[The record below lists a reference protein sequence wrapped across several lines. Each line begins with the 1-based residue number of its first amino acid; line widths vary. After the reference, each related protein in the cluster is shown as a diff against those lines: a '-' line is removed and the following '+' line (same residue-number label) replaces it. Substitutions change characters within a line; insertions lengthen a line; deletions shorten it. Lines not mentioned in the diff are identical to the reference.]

1 MLSDFYEGISGALA
15 GFMLIRQRGIK
26 RYVIAP
32 LLINILL
39 FTGAFWYIY
48 VRTDQG
54 VAAMVEWLPDWLDWL
69 SWLVWPLLTLLLC
82 IVAFYS
88 FTLVANFIGAPF
100 NGKLSEKIEQR
111 LIGYAP
117 PSSGQVY
124 TSAGIKNAIHSEL
137 AKLGY
142 LLSRSLPLLI
152 LSFISLI
159 PGFWFIGI
167 FMPALWFLFGA
178 WMFALEYLD
187 YPMGNHGIAFA
198 EQRLKLRQRPLLA
211 LGFGITVCALTFIP
225 LVNFLAMPVAVSGAT
240 RLWVLH
246 LSRQRPQHA

>member
-1 MLSDFYEGISGALA
+1 MLSDFYQGTNAALS

-26 RYVIAP
+26 RYVIVP

-39 FTGAFWYIY
+39 FGSALWYIY
-48 VRTDQG
+48 ARADRGIT
-54 VAAMVEWLPDWLDWL
+54 AMVEWLPDWLDWL
-69 SWLVWPLLTLLLC
+69 SWLVWALLGLLLC
-82 IVAFYS
+82 SVAFYS
-88 FTLVANFIGAPF
+88 FTLAANFIGSPF
-100 NGKLSEKIEQR
+100 NGRLSEKIEQR

-124 TSAGIKNAIHSEL
+124 TTAGIKNSIHSEL

-142 LLSRSLPLLI
+142 LLSRSLPLLV
-152 LSFISLI
+152 LSFIPVI
-159 PGFWFIGI
+159 NI
-167 FMPALWFLFGA
+167 FAPLLWFLFGA
-178 WMFALEYLD
+178 WMLALEYLD
-187 YPMGNHGIAFA
+187 YPMGNHGIPFA

-211 LGFGITVCALTFIP
+211 LGFGMAVCGLTFIP

-246 LSRQRPQHA
+246 LSRQSPA